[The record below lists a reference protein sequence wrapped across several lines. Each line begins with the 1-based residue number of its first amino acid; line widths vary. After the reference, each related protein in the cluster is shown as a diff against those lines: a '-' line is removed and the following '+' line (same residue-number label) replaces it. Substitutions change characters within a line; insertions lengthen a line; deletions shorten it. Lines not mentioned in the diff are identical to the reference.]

1 MARKKRRS
9 TQFKDTSK
17 VIDMEQARAE
27 RQEKRAKKRH
37 TNRSGRRSQ
46 SMAGERT
53 TGSFEELFPEEAERM
68 RRELAGGPGMNGA
81 PDVAGAPDMAGAP
94 EEDDFQGFVTDR
106 GEEPEDAGASGAPEE
121 DDFQGF
127 VTDRDEPEGAA
138 DEAAGGPAGEPA
150 EGAAEEAEGDAAGG
164 SGDSPGAEP
173 AEGAAEEAEGDA
185 AGGSGA
191 EPAEGA
197 AEEPAAEDG
206 AASGEG
212 RERPV
217 TPLPPN
223 ISARQN
229 NRRRIMRRRKQIYR
243 LAIVAFCIF
252 FLAIFSVSVGRIIM
266 LKHDLH
272 SAQKQQE
279 EYQEEKEQLEKELAE
294 NNDLDTLEEQA
305 RDQMRLIKPGET
317 LYLFPDEMAD
327 EEDEDE
333 EK

>member
-81 PDVAGAPDMAGAP
+81 PDVAGAPELAGAP

-127 VTDRDEPEGAA
+127 VTDRDEPEAA
-138 DEAAGGPAGEPA
+138 DEAAGGPAGESA
-150 EGAAEEAEGDAAGG
+150 EGAAEGAAGG
-164 SGDSPGAEP
+164 SGDGPGAEP
-173 AEGAAEEAEGDA
+173 AEGAA
-185 AGGSGA
+185 GGSGDGPGA

-197 AEEPAAEDG
+197 ADEAPAAEDG